1 MMNALQRW
9 MGVLQDS
16 IFQLLPKLPLKQ
28 QDKLKLRI
36 EHYVKNYEEP
46 GSERSELSDLKV
58 QKKEGEEL
66 LEDDEQDNLASIKSS
81 MPLPEG
87 VLKVN
92 LGIPIVVVCSK
103 IDLLLRGE
111 KTQLLETNLEFI

>member
-1 MMNALQRW
+1 M
-9 MGVLQDS
+9 
-16 IFQLLPKLPLKQ
+16 
-28 QDKLKLRI
+28 
-36 EHYVKNYEEP
+36 
-46 GSERSELSDLKV
+46 